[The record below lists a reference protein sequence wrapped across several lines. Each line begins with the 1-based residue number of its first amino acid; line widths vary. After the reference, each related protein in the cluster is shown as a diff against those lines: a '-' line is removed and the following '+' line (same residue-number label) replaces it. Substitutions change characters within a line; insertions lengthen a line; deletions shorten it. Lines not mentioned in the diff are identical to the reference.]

1 MYLIYS
7 RSHSYLE
14 FNSCHPP
21 HNKTSIPYS
30 QFLRMRRNCSKWE
43 EFILFGMILSTYF
56 SIRGYPTE
64 LVTDAFC
71 RVNSIDRK
79 LILTEKL
86 PKVED
91 NKKLFLILDYNPSL
105 PLIKEW
111 IEELW
116 PILYKS
122 SGTRILVGRIPI
134 IGYRR
139 PKNLQDILVSSDLP
153 EKNWFGAKKKN
164 SERV

>member
-1 MYLIYS
+1 MV
-7 RSHSYLE
+7 
-14 FNSCHPP
+14 
-21 HNKTSIPYS
+21 SI
-30 QFLRMRRNCSKWE
+30 L

-71 RVNSIDRK
+71 RVNSMDRK
-79 LILTEKL
+79 SILTEKL

-91 NKKLFLILDYNPSL
+91 NKKLFLILDYNPTL

-116 PILYKS
+116 PILYKRS
-122 SGTRILVGRIPI
+122 ATRILVDTITI

-139 PKNLQDILVSSDLP
+139 PKNLQDLLVSSDLP
-153 EKNWFGAKKKN
+153 EINCFGYKEKYSIPRCN
-164 SERV
+164 